1 MRKIIMF
8 NRVSADGYFADEQG
22 RLDWTIPEPDLDRE
36 AAQSMPGTGTMLFG
50 RKTYDIFESFW
61 PHASDEDPH
70 SPGRHNPAIKKMA
83 DWINAAEKLV
93 FSRTKREVTWQGSRL
108 LGSFEPG
115 KVEELKRAPGKDI
128 MLFGSGSIVSLLS
141 QHRLID
147 EYRFVVGPLL
157 LGKGQ
162 LMLRDMP
169 HSVRLELS
177 DVKRYAEGNVL
188 LSYVL
193 RAP

>member
-8 NRVSADGYFADEQG
+8 NRVSADGYFADEHG
-22 RLDWTIPEPDLDRE
+22 GLGWTIPEPELDRE
-36 AAQSMPGTGTMLFG
+36 AAQSMPGTGAMLFG

-70 SPGRHNPAIKKMA
+70 AAGRHDPAIKKMA

-93 FSRTKREVTWQGSRL
+93 FSLSKRALSWNNSRL
-108 LGSFEPG
+108 LGPFEPA
-115 KVEELKRAPGKDI
+115 KVEELKRAPGRDI
-128 MLFGSGSIVSLLS
+128 MLFGSGSLVSLLS

-162 LMLRDMP
+162 LLLRDMP
-169 HSVRLELS
+169 SSVRLELS
-177 DVKRYAEGNVL
+177 DVKRYSAGNVM
-188 LSYVL
+188 LSYVPS
-193 RAP
+193 AK

>member
-22 RLDWTIPEPDLDRE
+22 RLEWTIPEPELDRE
-36 AAQSMPGTGTMLFG
+36 AAQSMPGAGTILFG

-61 PHASDEDPH
+61 PHATDEDPH
-70 SPGRHNPAIKKMA
+70 AAGRHSSAIKKMA

-93 FSRTKREVTWQGSRL
+93 FSRSKRELSWNNSRL
-108 LGSFEPG
+108 LGAFETA

-157 LGKGQ
+157 LGKG
-162 LMLRDMP
+162 LPMLRDMP
-169 HSVRLELS
+169 RSVRLELS
-177 DVKRYAEGNVL
+177 DVKRYPAGNVL
-188 LSYVL
+188 LSYV
-193 RAP
+193 RSAP